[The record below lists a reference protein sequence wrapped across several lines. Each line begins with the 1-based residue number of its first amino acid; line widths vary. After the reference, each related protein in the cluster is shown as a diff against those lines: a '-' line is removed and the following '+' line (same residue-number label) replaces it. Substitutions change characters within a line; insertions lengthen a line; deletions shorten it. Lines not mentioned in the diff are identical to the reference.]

1 MARVPRG
8 LGHLQLWYLEA
19 ACQCQALAP
28 SPERAVAAI
37 SLYRVMRIFHPE
49 HLTIDCSPD
58 VGPGV
63 KLQDMKQFPINPD
76 CAPAP
81 AASHSPPRDSV
92 IAKTTNFHI
101 CKAGPEQVNRMAAH
115 SESGLATAQ
124 TQASTSLSGNIIKG
138 SYDFYEGVI

>member
-81 AASHSPPRDSV
+81 AASHSPPPRLR
-92 IAKTTNFHI
+92 H
-101 CKAGPEQVNRMAAH
+101 CKNNKLSYLQSWARASEQDGSALRVWPGY
-115 SESGLATAQ
+115 SSDSGL
-124 TQASTSLSGNIIKG
+124 NITLGEYYKG
-138 SYDFYEGVI
+138 

>member
-81 AASHSPPRDSV
+81 AASHSPPATPSLQKQQTF
-92 IAKTTNFHI
+92 ISAKLGQS
-101 CKAGPEQVNRMAAH
+101 K
-115 SESGLATAQ
+115 
-124 TQASTSLSGNIIKG
+124 
-138 SYDFYEGVI
+138 